1 MTKILKNFN
10 LFVDGRGYAGRT
22 EEVTPPKLTIKTE
35 ELRAGGMDAPIS
47 IDLVKIGSQTRYFMP
62 ET

>member
-10 LFVDGRGYAGRT
+10 LFVDGRGYAGRA

-35 ELRAGGMDAPIS
+35 ELRAGGNRAAN
-47 IDLVKIGSQTRYFMP
+47 R
-62 ET
+62 